1 MSIVN
6 IQDVQI
12 SSVIDPK
19 NPDRQIAILT
29 YLDRHYELIQTFS
42 LVQLQAAQGLCRYF
56 EEQNKLC
63 TIVKNTQ
70 QYSVWVET
78 KIVAQRKSADAR
90 LREIQALPPTENS
103 RSAPKS
109 EDLLTTIFRA
119 QLWLLDGLWREVKEL
134 LGPERAKSFG
144 TDILTS
150 IPSIR
155 SITFLSAT
163 IFVAKQLDKSIEIA
177 TPTAPELA
185 RLYQDIQL
193 LGRKYLSKNYSD
205 ELLKDLRQGLPL
217 QLKQE
222 FQDWLERQS
231 DRAI

>member
-29 YLDRHYELIQTFS
+29 YLDRYYELIQTFS

-56 EEQNKLC
+56 EDQKKLC

-70 QYSVWVET
+70 HYSVWVET
-78 KIVAQRKSADAR
+78 EIVAQKISADAR
-90 LREIQALPPTENS
+90 LREIQALPHPENS
-103 RSAPKS
+103 RSTLKS
-109 EDLLTTIFRA
+109 ADLLTTVFRA
-119 QLWLLDGLWREVKEL
+119 QLCLLDGLWNEVKEL

-155 SITFLSAT
+155 SITFLAAT
-163 IFVAKQLDKSIEIA
+163 IFVAKQLDKSIEIS
-177 TPTAPELA
+177 TPTAPELTK
-185 RLYQDIQL
+185 LYQDIQL
-193 LGRKYLSKNYSD
+193 LGRKYLGKNYSD
-205 ELLKDLRQGLPL
+205 ELLKDLQQELPL

-222 FQDWLERQS
+222 FQAWLERQS
-231 DRAI
+231 DRMT